1 MKEVSLVLCPFE
13 NNDFFKRVFNHII
26 VRTRYDLSQIEIIVV
41 DNNTDPELKRDIAE
55 FVHENG
61 ELCSIT
67 YIENNNEGKLAQ
79 ATNKA
84 IEVADSRWFVY
95 LCANDTYIYDPRW
108 LQYLVGNMSEEEYNA
123 GFRIGGTVTPWPNQL
138 PPDKHFHVQGAVF
151 IAFTEYMK
159 NNPYSPEYP
168 FDQCDV
174 MHSARCLEQGYHLK
188 HLPRICSH
196 MGQAT
201 REWHEGNKQSKQY
214 LIAHVHGL
222 AKFP

>member
-1 MKEVSLVLCPFE
+1 MKEVSIVLCPYE
-13 NNDFFKRVFNHII
+13 NNDFFKRVFNHIV

-41 DNNTDPELKRDIAE
+41 DNNTDPERKRDIAE
-55 FVHENG
+55 FVHENA
-61 ELCSIT
+61 ELCAMH

-84 IEVADSRWFVY
+84 IEVADSRWLVY

-108 LQYLVGNMSEEEYNA
+108 LQYMVGNLSEEEYNA
-123 GFRIGGTVTPWPNQL
+123 GFRIAGTVTPWANHL
-138 PPDKHFHVQGAVF
+138 TADKHFHVQGAVF

-159 NNPYSPEYP
+159 NNPYSLDYP

-174 MHSARCLEQGYHLK
+174 IHSARCLEQGYHLK

-201 REWHEGNKQSKQY
+201 KEWHEGNKQSKQY

-222 AKFP
+222 AQFP